1 MKKALIL
8 VLALVMVCMSTFA
21 CAESLQITP
30 GAPSNCD
37 IDSFKMYFSMMA
49 GASGYNFVWQDNVTS
64 ENGYDV
70 YKADSEDGMMT
81 LSIYVQGGKVVY
93 GEAIGSITANA
104 GNTTSA
110 SKFGEWFG
118 ASIAGMVLGM
128 YIGENGMNAVTD
140 SVGTQFQNDLMPL
153 VKVLQDGL
161 TTPTALMNGLA
172 SVSTVAGYPTG
183 LEVSGSVSGTSITL
197 NMRIIVA
204 SPGCTVTK

>member
-37 IDSFKMYFSMMA
+37 IDSFKMYFSMMS
-49 GASGYNFVWQDNVTS
+49 GASGYNFIWQDNVTS

-81 LSIYVQGGKVVY
+81 ISIYVQGGKVVY
-93 GEAIGSITANA
+93 GEAIGSITASA
-104 GNTTSA
+104 GDSSSA

-140 SVGTQFQNDLMPL
+140 SVGTQFQNGP
-153 VKVLQDGL
+153 VLDGQV
-161 TTPTALMNGLA
+161 PAG
-172 SVSTVAGYPTG
+172 VSTVAGYPTG

-204 SPGCTVTK
+204 SPGCTLTK